1 VLPEALTADV
11 QSILAD
17 QTMAVTADT
26 AIYEQDKGG
35 KRHGEMTR
43 KEDRQLKRV
52 GTRYKCFI

>member
-1 VLPEALTADV
+1 
-11 QSILAD
+11 
-17 QTMAVTADT
+17 MAVTADT
-26 AIYEQDKGG
+26 AIYEQDRGG